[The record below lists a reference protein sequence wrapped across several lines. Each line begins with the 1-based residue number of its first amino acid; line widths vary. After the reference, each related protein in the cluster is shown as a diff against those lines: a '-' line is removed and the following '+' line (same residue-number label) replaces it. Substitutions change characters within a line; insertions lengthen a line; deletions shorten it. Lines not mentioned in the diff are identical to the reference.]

1 MGQSLVK
8 NYIHI
13 IFSTKLRVPLI
24 LESIENELYSYIG
37 GICKQL
43 ECYPVKIGGYIDHIH
58 ILCMLSKKI
67 PLMKLLE
74 EIKAHSSKWIK
85 TKDDTLKKFYWQ
97 NGYGAF
103 SVNPYEIDKVV
114 EYIEN
119 QKEHHRK
126 KTFQDEYR
134 AFLKKY
140 KVEFDERYIWD

>member
-13 IFSTKLRVPLI
+13 IFSTKFRAPLI

-58 ILCMLSKKI
+58 ILCMLSKKV
-67 PLMKLLE
+67 PLIKLLE
-74 EIKAHSSKWIK
+74 EVKAHSSKWIK
-85 TKDDTLKKFYWQ
+85 TKDDSLNKFYWQ

-103 SVNPYEIDKVV
+103 SVNPYEIDKVIA
-114 EYIEN
+114 YIEN

-140 KVEFDERYIWD
+140 TVDFDEKYVWD